1 MRVFVMS
8 LLVDEDVIL
17 VHVHLGVFGVLH
29 GVAHPEHLACNLSL
43 LPVTAQVLLHVR
55 LLLEAFSAHLKK
67 SLEL

>member
-1 MRVFVMS
+1 MS

-17 VHVHLGVFGVLH
+17 VHVHLWVLGVLH
-29 GVAHPEHLACNLSL
+29 GVAHPEHLARHLTL

-67 SLEL
+67 SLDV